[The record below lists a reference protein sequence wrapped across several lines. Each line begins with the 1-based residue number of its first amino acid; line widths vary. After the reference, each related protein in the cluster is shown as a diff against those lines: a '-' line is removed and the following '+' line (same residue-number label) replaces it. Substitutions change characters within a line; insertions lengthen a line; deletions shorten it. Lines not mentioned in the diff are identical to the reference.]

1 MEDLK
6 LKWTKSPSFIS
17 EKTDLKVYQRHLKY
31 EWTSNCSFYLV
42 DTNLSMDLN
51 PYYAENNISAL
62 PWQYQCKMSITW
74 TWSTSTLNAPC
85 IVILSIIIT
94 VNQN

>member
-1 MEDLK
+1 MEDSK
-6 LKWTKSPSFIS
+6 LKWTKSTSFIS
-17 EKTDLKVYQRHLKY
+17 EKTVLIVDQRHLKY
-31 EWTSNCSFYLV
+31 QWTSDCSSCLV
-42 DTNLSMDLN
+42 DTNLAMDLN

-62 PWQYQCKMSITW
+62 PWQYQCKISITW

-85 IVILSIIIT
+85 IVILCIIIT